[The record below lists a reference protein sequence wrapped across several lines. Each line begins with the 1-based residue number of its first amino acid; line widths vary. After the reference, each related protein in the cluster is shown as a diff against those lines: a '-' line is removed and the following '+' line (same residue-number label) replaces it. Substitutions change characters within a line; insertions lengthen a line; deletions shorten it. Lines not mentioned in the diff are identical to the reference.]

1 MNKHGKLAATL
12 IASGIALTTI
22 GVGTSDAQTLPARSG
37 GTTVYVYTDSHNPR
51 VIARLC
57 REAQAEWG
65 PADRCRVL
73 PARYADTSVGE
84 AAGVARGGW

>member
-1 MNKHGKLAATL
+1 MRKTLAVATL
-12 IASGIALTTI
+12 GIALTAA
-22 GVGTSDAQTLPARSG
+22 GVGTANAAPAHASN
-37 GTTVYVYTDSHNPR
+37 TSTVYVYTDSHNPR

-65 PADRCRVL
+65 PANRCRVL

-84 AAGVARGGW
+84 AADVARGGW